1 MYNLTERKIVLGVT
15 GSVAAYKAADLASKL
30 TQAGALVETVMTPEA
45 TRFVS
50 PMTFQSVT
58 GHRAYADMWDPSSG
72 VAEAHVALARAADA
86 MVVAP
91 ATATCLARLA
101 LGLAEDMVSLTA
113 LATRA
118 PLVVC
123 PAMDAQMY
131 GHAATQGHVAV
142 LKERGV
148 HLVGPEEGRLASG
161 HVGLGRMAEVGTV
174 LGAVRYV
181 LGRSGDLAG
190 KKIVV
195 SAGGTQEPID
205 PVRYV
210 GNYSS
215 GKMGFAVAEAAR
227 DRGAET
233 VLVTGPSALA
243 DPYGVKTIRVRRAE
257 EMRDAVVAEAQGAD
271 AVIMAAAVAD
281 YQPERPAG
289 SKIKR
294 EETEGLTLRLVRTP
308 DILAELAQ
316 VRGVVR
322 VGFAAESDDLLAN
335 ARLKLERK
343 GLDLIAANDITAAGS
358 GFGADTNKVTILDAE
373 GQEELPLMSK
383 YDVAWRI
390 LDRVLEVFRKRAPH
404 D

>member
-15 GSVAAYKAADLASKL
+15 GSIAAYKAADLASKL
-30 TQAGALVETVMTPEA
+30 TQAGARVDTVMTPEA
-45 TRFVS
+45 VRFVS
-50 PMTFQSVT
+50 PVTFESVT
-58 GHRAYADMWDPSSG
+58 GRRAYADMWDAADG
-72 VAEAHVALARAADA
+72 LAEAHVALARAADV

-91 ATATCLARLA
+91 ATATTLARLA

-131 GHAATQGHVAV
+131 GHPATQGHIAV
-142 LKERGV
+142 LKERGA
-148 HLVGPEEGRLASG
+148 HFAGPEEGRLASG
-161 HVGLGRMAEVGTV
+161 HLGLGRLAEVQTIM
-174 LGAVRYV
+174 GAVRLV
-181 LGRSGDLAG
+181 LGRNGDLAG

-205 PVRYV
+205 PVRYI

-215 GKMGFAVAEAAR
+215 GKMGFAIAEAAR
-227 DRGAET
+227 DRGASV
-233 VLVTGPSALA
+233 VLVTGPSALP
-243 DPYGVKTIRVRRAE
+243 DPYGVPAIRVRRAE
-257 EMRDAVVAEAQGAD
+257 EMRDAIISEAEGAD

-281 YQPERPAG
+281 YQPERVAEG
-289 SKIKR
+289 KIKR
-294 EETEGLTLRLVRTP
+294 EERDALTLRLVRTP
-308 DILAELAQ
+308 DILGELATKGGL
-316 VRGVVR
+316 VK
-322 VGFAAESDDLLAN
+322 VGFAAESHDLLAN

-343 GLDLIAANDITAAGS
+343 GLDLIAANDITAEGS

-383 YDVAWRI
+383 YEVAWRI
-390 LDRVLEVFRKRAPH
+390 LDRVLELFRKRAPH